1 MPTSPIID
9 QEFVAHLFAPLDG
22 PRAQDAYRQVRQV
35 WSACGD
41 RLGIDQPV
49 AGLPGTAVPAP
60 EELGPPAADSILAVK
75 ESQTA
80 VRQAVLRRAHD
91 VLNLSVAM
99 AQPAPEGRPGRSR
112 GQFASIRLKPGPA
125 GRRLGWADYASIWA
139 QASQPPTGALL
150 GAAHL
155 FLARTL
161 PGRTGPVAAT
171 AELGQELDRLLPY
184 REDRARHWWRQ
195 GTTTTAGYAVWDTG
209 LAPDTG
215 GLREIVVVAP
225 ADRDAELSGWVWSDQ
240 TPAMPPF
247 ARYLMHAGKL
257 RFEARLLD
265 AWHQA
270 GSADEDV
277 DALAAELEAT
287 LRPGARGPDSA
298 VLLDSLRRRLRGE
311 EHRLT
316 ALDAELARL
325 GQAIAVARRNL
336 LNQPGC
342 AAGDGQAG
350 MFAADQSLAHRLTE
364 QVSIDRGYLAI
375 ELNRVNTVAARAV
388 EELRQMPVNNDDAPT
403 APAAAAAAPTAQAA
417 ADAPSAHKDPAVSPH
432 PDVARRVFVVYGRDD
447 ALNRSF
453 FDLLHGVGL
462 EPLEWETI
470 VGSLRKAMPY
480 LGDAVLNAPRLAQA
494 ALVLLSPDDIVELH
508 PDLYGANDHPHE
520 RARGGQARPNVLFEL
535 GLAYMAYPER
545 TVIVEVGLM
554 RPIADL
560 AGLNVVRFNGSAM
573 AVRKVLERLALAG
586 CPVDLARTDWLDTSR
601 FEKLGAYRRGPDT
614 GKAPDDG
621 GA

>member
-9 QEFVAHLFAPLDG
+9 QEFVAHLFAPLAG
-22 PRAQDAYRQVRQV
+22 PRAQEAYRQVRQV

-60 EELGPPAADSILAVK
+60 EELGPPAADSTLAVK

-112 GQFASIRLKPGPA
+112 SQFSSIRLKPGPA
-125 GRRLGWADYASIWA
+125 GRRLGWADYASLWA
-139 QASQPPTGALL
+139 QASQPHAGALL
-150 GAAHL
+150 GAAHV

-161 PGRTGPVAAT
+161 PGRAGPVAAT
-171 AELGQELDRLLPY
+171 AELGQELDQLLPY

-195 GTTTTAGYAVWDTG
+195 GTTTTAGFAVWDTG

-215 GLREIVVVAP
+215 GMREVVVVAP

-240 TPAMPPF
+240 TPALPPF

-270 GSADEDV
+270 GSAGEDV
-277 DALAAELEAT
+277 GALAAELEAT
-287 LRPGARGPDSA
+287 LRPGARDPDSA
-298 VLLDSLRRRLRGE
+298 VLLDSLRSRLRSE

-325 GQAIAVARRNL
+325 GQAVSVAQRNL

-364 QVSIDRGYLAI
+364 QVSIDRGDLAI
-375 ELNRVNTVAARAV
+375 ELNQVNTVAARAV
-388 EELRQMPVNNDDAPT
+388 EELRQMPVNDDDAPS
-403 APAAAAAAPTAQAA
+403 PHNVP
-417 ADAPSAHKDPAVSPH
+417 DVSPH

-453 FDLLHGVGL
+453 FDLLHGMGL

-470 VGSLRKAMPY
+470 VGSLGKAMPY
-480 LGDAVLNAPRLAQA
+480 LGDAVLNAPKLAQA

-508 PDLYGANDHPHE
+508 PDLYGANDHQHE

>member
-22 PRAQDAYRQVRQV
+22 PLAQDAYRQVRQV
-35 WSACGD
+35 WSACGG

-49 AGLPGTAVPAP
+49 AGLPGAAMPAP
-60 EELGPPAADSILAVK
+60 EELGPPADGTLAVK

-112 GQFASIRLKPGPA
+112 GQFASIRLKPGPT
-125 GRRLGWADYASIWA
+125 GRRLGWADYASLWA
-139 QASQPPTGALL
+139 QASQQQVGALL
-150 GAAHL
+150 GEAHL

-171 AELGQELDRLLPY
+171 AELGEALGELLPY
-184 REDRARHWWRQ
+184 REDRARHWWRR
-195 GTTTTAGYAVWDTG
+195 GTTTSAGYAVWDTG

-215 GLREIVVVAP
+215 GLREVVVVAP
-225 ADRDAELSGWVWSDQ
+225 ADRDAELSGWVWSDR
-240 TPAMPPF
+240 TPAMPPL

-257 RFEARLLD
+257 RYEARLLD

-270 GSADEDV
+270 GSSNEDI
-277 DALAAELEAT
+277 DALVAELEVTVKA
-287 LRPGARGPDSA
+287 GKRGPVSA
-298 VLLDSLRRRLRGE
+298 MLLDSVRSRLRTEERRL
-311 EHRLT
+311 T
-316 ALDAELARL
+316 SLDADLARL
-325 GQAIAVARRNL
+325 ELTVSVAQRNL

-342 AAGDGQAG
+342 EAADGRG
-350 MFAADQSLAHRLTE
+350 LFTADQSLADQLTR
-364 QVSIDRGYLAI
+364 QVSTDRGYLAI
-375 ELNRVNTVAARAV
+375 ELNQAKRAAARAI
-388 EELRQMPVNNDDAPT
+388 EELRQMLVNDAASAT
-403 APAAAAAAPTAQAA
+403 APAATDAPAVLAA
-417 ADAPSAHKDPAVSPH
+417 ADAPSADKDPASSPH
-432 PDVARRVFVVYGRDD
+432 PDAARRVFVVYGRDE
-447 ALNRSF
+447 ALTRSF

-470 VGSLRKAMPY
+470 VRPLGRATPY
-480 LGDAVLNAPRLAQA
+480 LGEAVLNAPKLAQA

-508 PDLYGANDHPHE
+508 PDLYGANDHPYE

-560 AGLNVVRFNGSAM
+560 AGLNVIRFSGSAM
-573 AVRKVLERLALAG
+573 DVRKILERLKLAG
-586 CPVDLARTDWLDTSR
+586 CPVDLSRTDWLVTSR
-601 FEKLGAYRRGPDT
+601 FDNLDAYQRGADT
-614 GKAPDDG
+614 GKAHDDG